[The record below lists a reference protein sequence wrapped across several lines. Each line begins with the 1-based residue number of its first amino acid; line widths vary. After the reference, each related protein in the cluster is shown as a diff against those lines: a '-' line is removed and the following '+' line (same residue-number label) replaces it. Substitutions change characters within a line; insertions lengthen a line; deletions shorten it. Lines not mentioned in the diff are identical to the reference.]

1 LKIQIIQYYL
11 TYHIAINNMGV
22 YPKQYTREEF
32 LKFLKKNNV
41 GKKIINNF
49 EKLPKIVK
57 RNENEFELYIN
68 RTWYNIG
75 NTHYSFELNYY
86 SEELIEFLFYS
97 KVFNDIEVSINFL
110 LFELINNN
118 ILKKEKK

>member
-1 LKIQIIQYYL
+1 
-11 TYHIAINNMGV
+11 MEV

-41 GKKIINNF
+41 DEEIINNF

-86 SEELIEFLFYS
+86 SEELIEFLFNS

-110 LFELINNN
+110 LSELINNN
-118 ILKKEKK
+118 HMKKEKK

>member
-86 SEELIEFLFYS
+86 SEELIEFLFNS
-97 KVFNDIEVSINFL
+97 KVFTDIEISINFL
-110 LFELINNN
+110 IFELRNNN
-118 ILKKEKK
+118 SLKKII